1 MKLDIN
7 YCLLFITMIND
18 YYTTLRELIFT
29 CDNVDL
35 ISQFINTIPNFSLEY
50 PIDSTGISC
59 LHLAVQIGNISLVE
73 YLCSEVDVNI
83 CDCLGRTPLHI
94 AAAKENT
101 TILKMLIASKADVN
115 YKSISGET
123 PLIKAIKF
131 NRQDNVEIL
140 LRYGANSSLI
150 VNVSIIILN

>member
-1 MKLDIN
+1 
-7 YCLLFITMIND
+7 
-18 YYTTLRELIFT
+18 
-29 CDNVDL
+29 
-35 ISQFINTIPNFSLEY
+35 
-50 PIDSTGISC
+50 
-59 LHLAVQIGNISLVE
+59 
-73 YLCSEVDVNI
+73 
-83 CDCLGRTPLHI
+83 
-94 AAAKENT
+94 
-101 TILKMLIASKADVN
+101 MLIASKADVN